1 MKLPEEELARSLR
14 VALREDFEEREATAR
29 QLAELLL
36 DAISAALPLTQ
47 PEPVAAPLAELETL
61 AQQVDLYAW
70 DGAPGW
76 DVVLRRG
83 LLLRERLPPGAP
95 VLDGLGARQE
105 RTQQRGELK
114 RRAHAEAALLVS
126 LGREAA
132 RFDAAGSGK
141 GAYALDQVPTLPAST
156 ALVAAHASLLRLV
169 GQAVAAPLLLL
180 PEDVSAG
187 ALPPAAESAL
197 LREMDERADNF
208 AFAQDEWLARLLA
221 QNPAAAG
228 TPAFRTFYAGL
239 SQSLRVAVSL
249 REFRAAALRGELA
262 RDAEA
267 LLGAVAT
274 WQPLRWPSLRA
285 GAPSSWIC
293 QLCPAAPD
301 GEAPLTRL
309 ARECTAALDLF
320 SRLWFARDLSLT
332 GFTALAALFAARC
345 AGAVALWEELGGGAE
360 AL

>member
-1 MKLPEEELARSLR
+1 MELPEEELARSLR
-14 VALREDFEEREATAR
+14 VGLREDFAEREATAR

-36 DAISAALPLTQ
+36 DAISAAIPLTR
-47 PEPVAAPLAELETL
+47 PEPVSAPLAELETL

-83 LLLRERLPPGAP
+83 LLPRERLPPGATA
-95 VLDGLGARQE
+95 LDGLGARQE

-114 RRAHAEAALLVS
+114 RRAHAEATLLVS

-132 RFDAAGSGK
+132 RFGAAGT
-141 GAYALDQVPTLPAST
+141 GAGAQALDQAPTLPASSV
-156 ALVAAHASLLRLV
+156 LVSAHASLLRLV
-169 GQAVAAPLLLL
+169 AHAVASSLLLL
-180 PEDVSAG
+180 PEDVDAG
-187 ALPPAAESAL
+187 ALPVAALDAL

-221 QNPAAAG
+221 QNPAAAV
-228 TPAFRTFYAGL
+228 TPAFRTFFAGL
-239 SQSLRVAVSL
+239 SQSLRVAVAL
-249 REFRAAALRGELA
+249 REFRAAARRGELA
-262 RDAEA
+262 SDAEA

-293 QLCPAAPD
+293 QLCPPAPA
-301 GEAPLTRL
+301 GELPLQRL
-309 ARECTAALDLF
+309 ARECTAALALL
-320 SRLWFARDLSLT
+320 SRLWFAKDLSLT
-332 GFTALAALFAARC
+332 GFTALAALLTARC
-345 AGAVALWEELGGGAE
+345 AAAVAVWEELGGGAE
-360 AL
+360 PL